1 MKLNSLDYDLEVIP
15 HANKKL
21 KAASIP
27 TQIIDR
33 LKKFVVD
40 IDSYIKEIN
49 DHQEDLST
57 LESKK
62 QRFMVFKDERKS
74 IYDSIFS
81 LIGKKNGTISSTPA
95 EYVEAVYIVTY
106 QLSKY
111 LGFTQDDVS
120 LCLGFNKNMYRDK
133 WGISPVAD
141 YNSYHVN
148 YNIKLPIDYNSDVLD
163 KLIPMLG
170 AFSANISSSAE
181 VVLSNNPSIVV
192 NLHTGNRK
200 NMINKKLFMLN
211 DMSRFICFSE
221 MFADFKVFK
230 ERVHQ
235 IIDTCNVDRG
245 EKFLE
250 SILSWGIT
258 LSNDNLRRHDK
269 ESFDLDYERYLQCIK
284 DKEYF
289 EEATDNPDYDY
300 DYYFLGDIQ
309 QKKDG
314 TLPNKEEICKSKIM
328 ELENSIAVLL
338 HRLMDD
344 IIVESL
350 ITEDNVAALNYLIER
365 YRDHLDNLTA
375 EDFADVTKIAAE
387 RYVVDYFRNR
397 GVSINSFKR
406 LKEHLES
413 SDIGAYVTKMQ
424 YNSLDY
430 MVMTDG
436 ILSPSI
442 EEVVDEI
449 REQIS
454 DKKENRTSTT
464 ALVFIESELY
474 DISDSQIQEIL
485 QNENISL
492 VIGTTNKREYQGLL
506 SYKLDIDTEYYLY
519 SNIVLY
525 RR

>member
-1 MKLNSLDYDLEVIP
+1 MVLNSLEFGLEVIP
-15 HANKKL
+15 HANKQL
-21 KAASIP
+21 KVASIP
-27 TQIIDR
+27 PQIVNR
-33 LKKFVVD
+33 LKKFVIDVD
-40 IDSYIKEIN
+40 SVIKEICE
-49 DHQEDLST
+49 HQQDYPT
-57 LESKK
+57 IESKK
-62 QRFMVFKDERKS
+62 QRLIIFRDERQS
-74 IYDSIFS
+74 IYDSIFN
-81 LIGKKNGTISSTPA
+81 LIGKKSGSLSFTPA
-95 EYVEAVYIVTY
+95 EYIEAMYIVTY

-111 LGFTQDDVS
+111 LSFTQDDVS
-120 LCLGFNKNMYRDK
+120 SCLDFNKNMYRDK

-148 YNIKLPIDYNSDVLD
+148 YDTKLPIDNNSDILE

-170 AFSANISSSAE
+170 AFCAAISSSAE
-181 VVLSNNPSIVV
+181 VVVSNNPSIVV

-211 DMSRFICFSE
+211 DMSGFICFSE
-221 MFADFKVFK
+221 MFANFKVFK
-230 ERVHQ
+230 ERVKQ

-245 EKFLE
+245 EEFLE

-289 EEATDNPDYDY
+289 EEAIDNPDYDF
-300 DYYFLGDIQ
+300 DEHFTGSIN

-314 TLPNKEEICKSKIM
+314 TLPNKEETCRSKIM
-328 ELENSIAVLL
+328 ELDKSIEILL
-338 HRLMDD
+338 NRLMDD

-350 ITEDNVAALNYLIER
+350 ITESNVAVLSYLIER
-365 YRDHLDNLTA
+365 YKKHLNNITA
-375 EDFADVTKIAAE
+375 NDFTDIVKIAAE
-387 RYVVDYFRNR
+387 RYVVNYFSNN
-397 GVSINSFKR
+397 GVSIYSLKR

-413 SDIGAYVTKMQ
+413 SDIGTYVTKMQ

-436 ILSPSI
+436 LLSPSI
-442 EEVVDEI
+442 EEVVADL

-464 ALVFIESELY
+464 ALVYIDAEIS
-474 DISDSQIQEIL
+474 DISNSQIQGIL
-485 QNENISL
+485 QNENISV
-492 VIGTTNKREYQGLL
+492 VIGTPEKREYQGLL
-506 SYKLDIDTEYYLY
+506 RYKLDIDTEYYLY
-519 SNIVLY
+519 SDIILN